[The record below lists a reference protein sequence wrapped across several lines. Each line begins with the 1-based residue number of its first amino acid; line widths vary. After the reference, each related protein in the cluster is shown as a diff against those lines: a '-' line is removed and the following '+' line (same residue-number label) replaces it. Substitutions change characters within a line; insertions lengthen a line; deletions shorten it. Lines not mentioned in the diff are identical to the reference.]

1 MTELAA
7 NEGDI
12 ATPQPAVGAA
22 GASIAA
28 GARLLETAARLRH
41 APAESVDLEQTRAR
55 VFSDLARFPAR
66 AVSFGATRTGAD
78 ASRFAIAAL
87 FDDIALN
94 APWGGPDKWET
105 IAPVASGA
113 AAGEIFFD
121 ILDDVIA
128 KGEVRRDE
136 LEVFCACLAL
146 GFQGKFRGVP
156 RGAWELDRRRDL
168 AHRAARRVSPAFDRR
183 LSSSMS
189 PARTKGGAL
198 RAVIP
203 AWVVAAV
210 GAASLSVLFVALRF
224 SIGDAGDAAYARL
237 ISVYPARVLTLA
249 RPAPPP
255 EAVAVSKPTT
265 LERVRTATRSDVD
278 AGLIEVVESEG
289 RVVVRVIA
297 PNLFTSGSAT
307 LAERWGPLLDRTAD
321 VLAREPGTLTVVGH
335 TDSQAIRTVR
345 FPSNIQ
351 LSAAR
356 ARAVED
362 RLARR
367 VADTGRLSSEGRGGD
382 SPIASNDTVDG
393 RERNRRIEILL
404 TPARGDSP

>member
-1 MTELAA
+1 MTEAQA
-7 NEGDI
+7 GDGEI
-12 ATPQPAVGAA
+12 ATAPPIIGAA

-41 APAESVDLEQTRAR
+41 APRGSVDPAVTRAGI
-55 VFSDLARFPAR
+55 FSDLVRFPAR

-94 APWGGPDKWET
+94 APWGGPDTWEP
-105 IAPVASGA
+105 IAPTAAGV

-128 KGEVRRDE
+128 KGETRRDE
-136 LEVFCACLAL
+136 LEVFCVCLAL
-146 GFQGKFRGVP
+146 GFQGKYRGVP

-168 AHRAARRVSPAFDRR
+168 AHRAARRVLPVPERGFSPP
-183 LSSSMS
+183 MS
-189 PARTKGGAL
+189 PARSGGGAL
-198 RAVIP
+198 RAAMP
-203 AWVVAAV
+203 SWVVGAV
-210 GAASLSVLFVALRF
+210 GAAALSVFFVALRF
-224 SIGDAGDAAYARL
+224 SIADAGDAAYARL

-255 EAVAVSKPTT
+255 DSVVVPKPST
-265 LERVRTATRSDVD
+265 LERVRAAMKADLD
-278 AGLIEVVESEG
+278 AGLIDVVESEG

-297 PNLFTSGSAT
+297 PSLFASASAT
-307 LAERWGPLLDRTAD
+307 LDERWGPLIDRTAD
-321 VLAREPGTLTVVGH
+321 VLAREPGALTVVGH
-335 TDSQAIRTVR
+335 TDALPIRTVR

-367 VADTGRLSSEGRGGD
+367 ITDTGRLSSEGRGGD
-382 SPIASNDTVDG
+382 RPIATNDTADG

-404 TPARGDSP
+404 TPTQGAAP